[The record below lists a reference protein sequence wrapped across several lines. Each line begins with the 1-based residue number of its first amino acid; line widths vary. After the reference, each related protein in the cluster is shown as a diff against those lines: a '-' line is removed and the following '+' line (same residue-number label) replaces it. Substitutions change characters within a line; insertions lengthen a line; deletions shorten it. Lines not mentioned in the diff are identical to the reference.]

1 MSEDLSD
8 VPVPAA
14 VVANEAAGTVTVA
27 PGLEL
32 WSDVEVRAVDHKGH
46 DVTVR
51 VLADGTRVWANE
63 VRVTQR
69 DGGPPVTGEAIR
81 QIAVAAF
88 VRLAVRAGARI
99 GKEPWAP
106 GSERLMYGHL
116 DAKHRNLLRDA
127 GPVRETLEWVA
138 RAYRLAMA
146 MGERPTKYVEEVFE
160 VPRYTASRWIAAARA
175 QDLLGPAEP
184 GKAGG

>member
-1 MSEDLSD
+1 M
-8 VPVPAA
+8 
-14 VVANEAAGTVTVA
+14 TVA
-27 PGLEL
+27 PGLQL
-32 WSDVEVRAVDHKGH
+32 WSDVEVYAYDHKGY
-46 DVTVR
+46 DVVVR
-51 VLADGTRVWANE
+51 VLADGTRMWANE

-69 DGGPPVTGEAIR
+69 DGGPPVTGEALR
-81 QIAVAAF
+81 QVTVAAF
-88 VRLAVRAGARI
+88 VRLAVRAGAVI

-106 GSERLMYGHL
+106 ESERLMYGHL
-116 DAKHRNLLRDA
+116 DAKHRDLLREA

-160 VPRYTASRWIAAARA
+160 VPRYTASRWIASARG
-175 QDLLGPAEP
+175 QGLLGPAEP